1 LNNGAV
7 LTSNVRIKASKQPT
21 SLPTSPPPDHPT
33 GQPSSFPTDQPRGQP
48 TTQSTSVPTSQP
60 TEQPT
65 GQPSSLTADQP
76 QDPPTSQLA
85 IQPTSLPTPQP
96 TNQPTRQCSS
106 SSTEQPTDQPTGL
119 TTSNTSGGGQPFL
132 YCTPLTLLFVPAVCA
147 RSLSVHSPVRRRP
160 CRDVLVTLPVNSVHY
175 INQPCREVLVPLPVN
190 SVQNSNC
197 RAVPATPPVSSVHNL
212 NSNQY
217 QVSSLISTSSTST
230 RPRHLDSL
238 HQITDAGSQAGW
250 PTLHV
255 LLLDRLYAVFSV
267 LLFLHDCLSYVPTLL
282 GNGRLQ
288 HHRHCDPPR
297 RSIDSTVLY
306 AAFLLRVSTALEYDK
321 RIAYS

>member
-1 LNNGAV
+1 MQ
-7 LTSNVRIKASKQPT
+7 LTGLPSSLPTDQLTKQPT
-21 SLPTSPPPDHPT
+21 SFPTSPPPDHPT

-48 TTQSTSVPTSQP
+48 TTQSTSVPTSQT

-132 YCTPLTLLFVPAVCA
+132 YCPPLTLLFVPAVCA

-160 CRDVLVTLPVNSVHY
+160 CRDVLVTLPVSSVHY
-175 INQPCREVLVPLPVN
+175 INQPCREVLVTLPVN
-190 SVQNSNC
+190 SVQNNNC
-197 RAVPATPPVSSVHNL
+197 REVPVTPSVSSVHTI

-217 QVSSLISTSSTST
+217 SSPISTSSSST

-238 HQITDAGSQAGW
+238 HQITDACSQAGW

-282 GNGRLQ
+282 GNGRQQ

-306 AAFLLRVSTALEYDK
+306 AACLLCVSTALEYDK